1 VHCTA
6 MGSALAALFNNEKKT
21 TVDIFLDFESAVP
34 GDAEKEIHA
43 NIAEVLGK
51 SEGILEKLFAYKGC
65 EEFIRKAIT
74 TPGAET
80 ENAAWSALLPAVETL
95 QEFYEFSTE
104 IEKVYPRLLQQL
116 FVANDSGN
124 LKQSLEGQQ
133 ALAKQLADILD
144 FALRFDDAKM
154 VNPAIQNDFSYYRRS
169 LSRMKLNNK
178 GGDIKIKD
186 ELANRMSL
194 FFAYPTP
201 MMKVLTDTTV
211 AFVNGTNGGQ
221 AVDKAQL
228 VSGFSLMANVC
239 LDMVEKAKFKNT
251 KTNMF
256 CLRGMTGAILLVDHV
271 DEHGAFQKKATIN
284 MKGAICQLKAFTEAS
299 TDGLLNALRYTT
311 KHLNDPDTPAAIKNL
326 LA

>member
-1 VHCTA
+1 
-6 MGSALAALFNNEKKT
+6 MGAALANLFSSEKRVP
-21 TVDIFLDFESAVP
+21 VDIFLDFEAAVP
-34 GDAEKEIHA
+34 GDAEKEIHKT
-43 NIAEVLGK
+43 IAEVLVK
-51 SEGILEKLFAYKGC
+51 SEGILDKLFAYKGC

-74 TPGAET
+74 TPNADT

-104 IEKVYPRLLQQL
+104 IEKVYPKILQQL
-116 FVANDSGN
+116 FVANADTGN

-133 ALAKQLADILD
+133 ALTKQLADIFD

-211 AFVNGTNGGQ
+211 GFVNATNGGTP
-221 AVDKAQL
+221 VDKAQV

-271 DEHGAFQKKATIN
+271 DEHGAFQKKSTIN
-284 MKGAICQLKAFTEAS
+284 MRGAILQLKAFTEAS

-311 KHLNDPDTPAAIKNL
+311 KHLNEPDTPAAIKNL